1 MGASKQNEG
10 YHKMSN
16 VASPREVRA
25 FLLQNQ
31 GSLPE
36 GVTVG
41 QRGRLSKEAKAY
53 FTSQTGQE
61 VVSPAR
67 ANDEDSAE

>member
-1 MGASKQNEG
+1 
-10 YHKMSN
+10 MSN

-25 FLLQNQ
+25 FLLAQPA
-31 GSLPE
+31 LPE

-41 QRGRLSKEAKAY
+41 QRGRLSTAAKDY
-53 FTSQTGQE
+53 FTAQTGQE

-67 ANDEDSAE
+67 VTDDNSAE